1 MIIRS
6 TREKVY
12 LIQTIATQ
20 KCGLTVE
27 DCGSIADVIRFNELL
42 EAKQEWVVEFVE
54 VSPWA

>member
-1 MIIRS
+1 MYTQS

-12 LIQTIATQ
+12 LIQTIATR

-42 EAKQEWVVEFVE
+42 EAGHEWVCEFLE
-54 VSPWA
+54 V